1 MIVVRSYT
9 IVKFVLS
16 LDYVSAKTEEQK
28 SQREKF
34 KLKRKLKLIH
44 KHTIAKQ
51 KQYSETIIS
60 KSIFCNVYQN
70 TAFLNSKMKSEKIFF
85 LYIFTCKL

>member
-28 SQREKF
+28 SQREKLKKK
-34 KLKRKLKLIH
+34 KLKKIH